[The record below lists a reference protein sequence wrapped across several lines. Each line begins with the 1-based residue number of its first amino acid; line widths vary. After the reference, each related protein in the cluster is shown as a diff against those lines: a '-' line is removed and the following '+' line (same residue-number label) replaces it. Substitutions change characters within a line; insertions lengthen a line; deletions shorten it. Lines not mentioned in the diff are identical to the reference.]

1 MTVEV
6 LHSAQTDPK
15 IILIGLNRCATTS
28 FHRLFQDS
36 GIPSVHWADEQGDN
50 LALRMVTNIAMGRKP
65 LDGFGAVRAYT
76 DISFVNARFM
86 LDGTRFF
93 RELYAAYP
101 DAYFLL
107 NTRDADDWIASR
119 ARHSNGGYLQRCCKA
134 NDQTADQVK
143 QGWRRMYDVH
153 HAEVQDYFAA
163 NPRFLRFDIDRDN
176 AQAVADWLSPD
187 FDVNI
192 AHWGHYNRGASDRAR
207 TG

>member
-28 FHRLFQDS
+28 FHKLFQDS
-36 GIPSVHWADEQGDN
+36 GIPSVHWVDQQGDN
-50 LALRMVTNIAMGRKP
+50 LAHRMMTNIAMGRKP
-65 LDGFGAVRAYT
+65 LDGFGAVRAFT

-93 RELYAAYP
+93 RELHAAYP

-107 NTRDADDWIASR
+107 NTRDVDDWIASR
-119 ARHSNGGYLQRCCKA
+119 ARHGNGGYLERCCKA
-134 NDQTADQVK
+134 NSQTADEVK
-143 QGWRRMYDVH
+143 QDWRRMYDVH
-153 HAEVQDYFAA
+153 QAEVQEYFAG
-163 NPRFLRFDIDRDN
+163 NPRFLRFDIDRDTP
-176 AQAVADWLSPD
+176 QAIVDWLSPD

-192 AHWGHYNRGASDRAR
+192 AHWGHHNRGASDRAR